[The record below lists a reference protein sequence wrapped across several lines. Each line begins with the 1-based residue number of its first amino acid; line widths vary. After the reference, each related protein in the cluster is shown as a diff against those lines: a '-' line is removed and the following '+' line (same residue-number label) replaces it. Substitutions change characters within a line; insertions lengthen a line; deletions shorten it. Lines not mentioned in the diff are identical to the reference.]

1 MMPIVEIYMSQSDIE
16 AAKRIALKMYPHTPR
31 NDDAQAVINA
41 AAIIGL
47 DRMRVVWRDAED
59 QQNAYAN
66 AMVKR
71 DKLERDAG
79 RPDGDRTSDG
89 MPLKTGQ

>member
-1 MMPIVEIYMSQSDIE
+1 MPTVPIYMPPADI
-16 AAKRIALKMYPHTPR
+16 AAAHRIAKKMFPADVNPL
-31 NDDAQAVINA
+31 DAQHVIA
-41 AAIIGL
+41 AAA
-47 DRMRVVWRDAED
+47 RMGMDSLRVIWHDAED

-71 DKLERDAG
+71 DKQERNAG
-79 RPDGDRTSDG
+79 GPEHDRTSDG

>member
-1 MMPIVEIYMSQSDIE
+1 MNHTITISMSQSDIE

-47 DRMRVVWRDAED
+47 DRMRVVWHDAQD
-59 QQNAYAN
+59 QANLYAN

-71 DKLERDAG
+71 DKQERDAG
-79 RPDGDRTSDG
+79 REDHDRTTDG
-89 MPLKTGQ
+89 MPMKDGK

>member
-1 MMPIVEIYMSQSDIE
+1 MPTVPIYVSHADIAAAHRIARRMFPAE
-16 AAKRIALKMYPHTPR
+16 VNLLEAQNVVAAAAKMGMDSLR
-31 NDDAQAVINA
+31 VIWN
-41 AAIIGL
+41 
-47 DRMRVVWRDAED
+47 DAED

-71 DKLERDAG
+71 DKQERDAG
-79 RPDGDRTSDG
+79 GQDHDRTSDG

>member
-1 MMPIVEIYMSQSDIE
+1 MPTVPIYMPPADIE
-16 AAKRIALKMYPHTPR
+16 AAHRIAKKMFPADVNTL
-31 NDDAQAVINA
+31 DAQHVIA
-41 AAIIGL
+41 AAA
-47 DRMRVVWRDAED
+47 RMGMDSLRVIWHDAED

-79 RPDGDRTSDG
+79 REDHDRTTDG

>member
-1 MMPIVEIYMSQSDIE
+1 MPTVPIYVSHADIAAAHRIARRMFPAE
-16 AAKRIALKMYPHTPR
+16 VNLLEAQNVVAAAAKMGMDSLR
-31 NDDAQAVINA
+31 VIWN
-41 AAIIGL
+41 
-47 DRMRVVWRDAED
+47 DAED

-79 RPDGDRTSDG
+79 REDHDRTTDG